1 MFKKFGLQ
9 AVMVL
14 IGVGVFA
21 AVSAQVS
28 TVGTISGTVRDPKG
42 AAVPKAEV
50 VIQQEGTGVSRTVNR
65 RRQRVLS
72 GCQYARWAL
81 HH

>member
-1 MFKKFGLQ
+1 MLKKFGLQ

-28 TVGTISGTVRDPKG
+28 TVGTISGSVRDQKG
-42 AAVPKAEV
+42 ATVPNAEV
-50 VIQQEGTGVSRTVNR
+50 VIQQEGTGISRTVNADDNGDLPIT
-65 RRQRVLS
+65 VS
-72 GCQYARWAL
+72 K
-81 HH
+81 